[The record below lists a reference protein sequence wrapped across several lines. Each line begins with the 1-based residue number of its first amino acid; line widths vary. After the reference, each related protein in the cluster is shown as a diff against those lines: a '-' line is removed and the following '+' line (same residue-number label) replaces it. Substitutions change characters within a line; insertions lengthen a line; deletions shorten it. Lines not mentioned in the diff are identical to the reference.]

1 MRQKYFIYI
10 SVEGDNL
17 MCAINPIMYQN
28 QIDKLPQ
35 IQQDYEEVKNTVDKE
50 NKLPSIFDIIP
61 TFRRV
66 ERVPDKVEHSD
77 FVPATGLV
85 ALAVLNA
92 PEDWR
97 DMKSAY
103 AQIKASALG
112 EKFTPSYDYK
122 VAQHPFSF
130 FRGTLL
136 HKFVNPKTSPYPKL
150 AKWLFKNDTTL
161 WNTKLGK
168 LVTEKYN
175 IDEKFIDT
183 TVKNITHTEQN
194 PIFINA
200 NKFITKSTFGE
211 LTARAMTRTTKIGTA
226 VLGGLEAAHLIKEI
240 SDGEN
245 AIKATAKSA
254 INLTSSIAGIGYGG
268 AIGAKYFGPVG
279 SLVGMGLGAIAGN
292 NISKLIG

>member
-1 MRQKYFIYI
+1 
-10 SVEGDNL
+10 
-17 MCAINPIMYQN
+17 MCAVNPIMYQN

-35 IQQDYEEVKNTVDKE
+35 IQQDYEGIKNTVDKE

-66 ERVPDKVEHSD
+66 ENVPNKVEHSD

-122 VAQHPFSF
+122 TAQHPFSF

-136 HKFVNPKTSPYPKL
+136 HKFVNPKTSPCPKL

-161 WNTKLGK
+161 WNTKLK
-168 LVTEKYN
+168 NVVASKFN
-175 IDEKFIDT
+175 IEEHKIKT
-183 TVKNITHTEQN
+183 GIKNITHTETN
-194 PIFINA
+194 PSFIDA
-200 NKFITKSTFGE
+200 RKFVTKSAFGE

-292 NISKLIG
+292 KAAKLFD

>member
-1 MRQKYFIYI
+1 
-10 SVEGDNL
+10 
-17 MCAINPIMYQN
+17 MCAVNPIMYQN

-35 IQQDYEEVKNTVDKE
+35 IQQDYEGVKDAVDKE

-122 VAQHPFSF
+122 AAQHPFSF

-136 HKFVNPKTSPYPKL
+136 HKFVNPKTSPCPKL
-150 AKWLFKNDTTL
+150 AKWLLKNDTTL
-161 WNTKLGK
+161 WNTNLKDFVAKKFSIEEKL
-168 LVTEKYN
+168 TE
-175 IDEKFIDT
+175 T
-183 TVKNITHTEQN
+183 TIKNITHTEQN
-194 PIFINA
+194 PIFIDA
-200 NKFITKSTFGE
+200 NKFITKSAFGE

-279 SLVGMGLGAIAGN
+279 SLVGMGIGAIAGN
-292 NISKLIG
+292 NISKLID

>member
-1 MRQKYFIYI
+1 
-10 SVEGDNL
+10 
-17 MCAINPIMYQN
+17 MCAVNPIMYQN

-35 IQQDYEEVKNTVDKE
+35 IQQDYEGIKNTVDKE

-66 ERVPDKVEHSD
+66 ENVPNKVEHSD

-122 VAQHPFSF
+122 TAQHPFSF

-136 HKFVNPKTSPYPKL
+136 HKFVNPKTSPCPKL

-161 WNTKLGK
+161 WNTKLKDFVVKKFNIKEK
-168 LVTEKYN
+168 LL
-175 IDEKFIDT
+175 DT
-183 TVKNITHTEQN
+183 TIKNITSTEQN
-194 PIFINA
+194 PIYVNA
-200 NKFITKSTFGE
+200 NKFTSKSSFGE

-292 NISKLIG
+292 NISKLID

>member
-1 MRQKYFIYI
+1 
-10 SVEGDNL
+10 
-17 MCAINPIMYQN
+17 MCTVNPIMYQN

-122 VAQHPFSF
+122 TAQHPFSF

-136 HKFVNPKTSPYPKL
+136 HKFVNPKTSPCPKL

-161 WNTKLGK
+161 IQTRLGDWLIDKFKVKEDFVSTK
-168 LVTEKYN
+168 
-175 IDEKFIDT
+175 I
-183 TVKNITHTEQN
+183 KNITCSPNEQN
-194 PIFINA
+194 YIKARQFKTKPFI
-200 NKFITKSTFGE
+200 E

-226 VLGGLEAAHLIKEI
+226 VLGGLEAAHLLKEI

-268 AIGAKYFGPVG
+268 AIGAKYFGPAG
-279 SLVGMGLGAIAGN
+279 SLVGMGIGAILGN
-292 NISKLIG
+292 SVAKIFD

>member
-1 MRQKYFIYI
+1 MDFIYI

-17 MCAINPIMYQN
+17 MCTINPIMYQN

-136 HKFVNPKTSPYPKL
+136 HKFVNPKTSPCPKL

-279 SLVGMGLGAIAGN
+279 SLVGMGLGAIAGY
-292 NISKLIG
+292 NISKLIV

>member
-1 MRQKYFIYI
+1 
-10 SVEGDNL
+10 
-17 MCAINPIMYQN
+17 MCAVNPVMYQN

-35 IQQDYEEVKNTVDKE
+35 IQQDYEGVKNVVNNIVDKD

-85 ALAVLNA
+85 ALAVLKA

-122 VAQHPFSF
+122 TAQHPFSF

-136 HKFVNPKTSPYPKL
+136 HKFVNPKTSPCPKL
-150 AKWLFKNDTTL
+150 AKWLLKNDTTL
-161 WNTKLGK
+161 WSTKLGK

-194 PIFINA
+194 PSFIKA
-200 NKFITKSTFGE
+200 KEFVTKSAFGE

-240 SDGEN
+240 TEGEN
-245 AIKATAKSA
+245 ALKSTIQSA
-254 INLTSSIAGIGYGG
+254 IALTSSIAGIGYGG
-268 AIGAKYFGPVG
+268 AIGAKYFGAVG
-279 SLVGMGLGAIAGN
+279 SLVGMGLGAITGN
-292 NISKLIG
+292 SISKLID

>member
-1 MRQKYFIYI
+1 M
-10 SVEGDNL
+10 
-17 MCAINPIMYQN
+17 
-28 QIDKLPQ
+28 
-35 IQQDYEEVKNTVDKE
+35 
-50 NKLPSIFDIIP
+50 
-61 TFRRV
+61 
-66 ERVPDKVEHSD
+66 PDKVEHSD

-122 VAQHPFSF
+122 TAQHPFSF

-136 HKFVNPKTSPYPKL
+136 HKFVNPKTSPCPKL

-161 WNTKLGK
+161 IQTRLGDWLINKFKVKEDFVSTK
-168 LVTEKYN
+168 
-175 IDEKFIDT
+175 I
-183 TVKNITHTEQN
+183 KNITSSPNEQN
-194 PIFINA
+194 YIKARQFKTKPFI
-200 NKFITKSTFGE
+200 E

-226 VLGGLEAAHLIKEI
+226 VLGGLEAAHLLKEI

-292 NISKLIG
+292 KVAKLFD